1 MIQITPHM
9 KIFLATKAVD
19 FRKGIDGLA
28 SVCRG
33 ILNQD
38 PFSGY
43 LFVFRNC
50 KNTSIKILF
59 YDGQGFWLFLKRLS
73 KGKLKWWPKNKEEV
87 ETIAV
92 NQLQVLLW
100 NGDLRQVD
108 SPVLWRP
115 LPGQKE

>member
-1 MIQITPHM
+1 M

-19 FRKGIDGLA
+19 FRKGIDGLT

-43 LFVFRNC
+43 LFIFRNSN
-50 KNTSIKILF
+50 NTSIKILF
-59 YDGQGFWLFLKRLS
+59 YDGQGFWLFLKKVIKR
-73 KGKLKWWPKNKEEV
+73 KTQVVAVNGKEV

-92 NQLQVLLW
+92 NQLQVLLC
-100 NGDLRQVD
+100 NGDFRQVE
-108 SPVLWRP
+108 SPVLWRS
-115 LPGQKE
+115 LPGQIE